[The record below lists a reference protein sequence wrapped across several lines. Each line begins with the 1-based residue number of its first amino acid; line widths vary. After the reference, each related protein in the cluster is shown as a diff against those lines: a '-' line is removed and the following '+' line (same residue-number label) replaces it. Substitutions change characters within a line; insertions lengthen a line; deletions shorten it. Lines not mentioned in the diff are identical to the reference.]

1 MFRGDSLNYL
11 RRSKV
16 FAGLVFIILIG
27 LVAFVYDQVSFIFI
41 PLQALFASIFLPILI
56 AVFLYYIFLPI
67 YDLLKKRVPSDGV
80 SLLILFVLMGGI
92 FYFMFSLIIPNL
104 INEISSFL
112 VMIPS
117 LIDIFVI
124 WIEEQL
130 SQTELSS
137 IEIAQDIIQYI
148 NNFDI
153 SITNMLSNLA
163 SGLTVGI
170 ASMFSLLTR
179 SAIILFTVPVILF
192 FLYKDGHKFP
202 KKIVS
207 ITPKKY
213 KSVVNELM
221 EVFHKNA
228 AAYIGGRI
236 LVCLYVGVSSYL
248 VFLFLGLPNPLL
260 LGLICGIVD
269 IIPYFGP
276 FIGATPAFL
285 IALTM
290 SWSTALLIAIIITII
305 QFGES
310 YLVSPL
316 VMGRSLHMHPLTV
329 MLLLLFAHQL
339 VGLIGMILALPCYAV
354 LRECAKTIY
363 QFFKEHKGEKLSIL
377 KE

>member
-1 MFRGDSLNYL
+1 MKFLKE
-11 RRSKV
+11 SKI
-16 FAGLVFIILIG
+16 FAGLVFIILVG
-27 LVAFVYDQVSFIFI
+27 LVVLIYDQVSFLFI
-41 PLQALFASIFLPILI
+41 PLEALFASLFVPILI

-67 YDLLKKRVPSDGV
+67 YDFLNKKIPSDTAALV
-80 SLLILFVLMGGI
+80 ILFALIGGI
-92 FYFMFSLIIPNL
+92 FYLMFSLIIPSL

-112 VMIPS
+112 AMIPS
-117 LIDIFVI
+117 LVDIFINWV
-124 WIEEQL
+124 EQQV

-137 IEIAQDIIQYI
+137 VEIAQDIIQYI

-170 ASMFSLLTR
+170 ASMFSFFTR
-179 SAIILFTVPVILF
+179 STIVMFTVPIILL

-202 KKIVS
+202 KSIVK

-213 KSVVNELM
+213 KNVVNELM
-221 EVFHKNA
+221 EVSHKNA

-236 LVCLYVGVSSYL
+236 LVCLYVGVTSYF

-260 LGLICGIVD
+260 LGLICGILD

-276 FIGATPAFL
+276 FIGASPAFL

-290 SWSTALLIAIIITII
+290 SWSTALLVAVIITVV

-339 VGLIGMILALPCYAV
+339 FGLIGMILALPCYSV
-354 LRECAKTIY
+354 LKECAKTIY
-363 QFFKEHKGEKLSIL
+363 QFIREQKGDKLSLL

>member
-1 MFRGDSLNYL
+1 MSRGESLKFLKDS
-11 RRSKV
+11 KI
-16 FAGLVFIILIG
+16 FAGLIFIILVG
-27 LVAFVYDQVSFIFI
+27 LVVLIYNHVSFLFI
-41 PLQALFASIFLPILI
+41 PLEALFASLFIPILI

-67 YDLLKKRVPSDGV
+67 YDFLKKKLPSDTAA
-80 SLLILFVLMGGI
+80 LFILFALIGGI
-92 FYFMFSLIIPNL
+92 FYLMFSLIIPNL

-112 VMIPS
+112 AMIPS
-117 LIDIFVI
+117 LIDIFI
-124 WIEEQL
+124 NWIEEQL

-137 IEIAQDIIQYI
+137 VEIAQDIIQYI

-170 ASMFSLLTR
+170 ASMFSFFTR
-179 SAIILFTVPVILF
+179 STIVMFTVPIILL

-202 KKIVS
+202 KSIEK

-213 KSVVNELM
+213 KTVVNELM
-221 EVFHKNA
+221 EVSHKNA

-260 LGLICGIVD
+260 LGLICGILD

-276 FIGATPAFL
+276 FIGASPAFL

-290 SWSTALLIAIIITII
+290 SWSTALIVAIVITIV

-339 VGLIGMILALPCYAV
+339 FGLIGMILALPCYSV
-354 LRECAKTIY
+354 LKECAKTIY
-363 QFFKEHKGEKLSIL
+363 KFIKEQKGDKLSFL
-377 KE
+377 NE